1 MTQNLK
7 EFLNQ
12 EDIQEALASY
22 NFKYIY
28 EQLDK
33 LSNQWEYIP
42 KFTELMLSVGY
53 NPLDYMDYVP
63 DFFLYD
69 SSIKEFTIP
78 NHIARI
84 DVAAFKGCINLTNI
98 TIPDK
103 VTSIGTSAF
112 YECSNLVNITIPD
125 KVTSIGS
132 YTFYHCTNL
141 TSIMMPEGVTSIGT
155 SAFYECSNLVNIT
168 IPDKVTSI
176 ERYTFYHCTNLTSIT
191 IPSTLDTI
199 GYNAFN
205 RCPNLKTVYYEGTKD
220 QWGAINIIQ
229 GNEELEQANIIFKGE
244 K

>member
-1 MTQNLK
+1 MSDKLK

-103 VTSIGTSAF
+103 VTSILKYAFSGCSSLISVTIPNSVTSIKWNAF
-112 YECSNLVNITIPD
+112 SGCSSLTSIAIPEGVTSIDVAAFKGCINLTNITIPD
-125 KVTSIGS
+125 KVTSIG
-132 YTFYHCTNL
+132 
-141 TSIMMPEGVTSIGT
+141 T
-155 SAFYECSNLVNIT
+155 SAFYGC
-168 IPDKVTSI
+168 K
-176 ERYTFYHCTNLTSIT
+176 
-191 IPSTLDTI
+191 
-199 GYNAFN
+199 
-205 RCPNLKTVYYEGTKD
+205 NLKTVYYEGTQE
-220 QWGAINIIQ
+220 QWSKIEINRE
-229 GNEELEQANIIFKGE
+229 NEDLLNAKIIFK

>member
-1 MTQNLK
+1 MSDKLK

-63 DFFLYD
+63 SYFLYD

-78 NHIARI
+78 NHIARIGVAAFKGCINLTNITIPDKVTSILKYAFSGCSSLISVTIPNSVTSIKWNAFSGCSSLTSIAIPEGVTSI

-112 YECSNLVNITIPD
+112 YEC
-125 KVTSIGS
+125 K
-132 YTFYHCTNL
+132 
-141 TSIMMPEGVTSIGT
+141 
-155 SAFYECSNLVNIT
+155 
-168 IPDKVTSI
+168 
-176 ERYTFYHCTNLTSIT
+176 
-191 IPSTLDTI
+191 
-199 GYNAFN
+199 
-205 RCPNLKTVYYEGTKD
+205 NLKTVYYEGTQE
-220 QWGAINIIQ
+220 QWSKIEINRE
-229 GNEELEQANIIFKGE
+229 NEDLLNAKIIFK

>member
-1 MTQNLK
+1 MSDKLK

-12 EDIQEALASY
+12 KDTQEALASY

-42 KFTELMLSVGY
+42 EFTELMLSLGY
-53 NPLDYMDYVP
+53 NPLDYMTMVP
-63 DFFLYD
+63 PYFLYD

-98 TIPDK
+98 TIPDSVTSIGTSAFSNCYGLISITIPESVEYIGNEVFYRCSSLTSITIPASVTNIWSSAFYGCSNLQSITFGENSKLANIWDRAFMGCNNLTSITIPDK

-112 YECSNLVNITIPD
+112 YGC
-125 KVTSIGS
+125 K
-132 YTFYHCTNL
+132 
-141 TSIMMPEGVTSIGT
+141 
-155 SAFYECSNLVNIT
+155 
-168 IPDKVTSI
+168 
-176 ERYTFYHCTNLTSIT
+176 
-191 IPSTLDTI
+191 
-199 GYNAFN
+199 
-205 RCPNLKTVYYEGTKD
+205 NLKTVYYEGTQE
-220 QWGAINIIQ
+220 QWSKIEINRE
-229 GNEELEQANIIFKGE
+229 NEDLLNAKIIFK

>member
-1 MTQNLK
+1 MSDKLK

-63 DFFLYD
+63 GFFLYG

-78 NHIARI
+78 NHIKSIDVAAFKGCINLTNITIPDKVTSILKYAFSGCSSLISVTIPNSVTSIKWNAFSGCSSLTSIAIPEGVTSI

-112 YECSNLVNITIPD
+112 YGC
-125 KVTSIGS
+125 K
-132 YTFYHCTNL
+132 
-141 TSIMMPEGVTSIGT
+141 
-155 SAFYECSNLVNIT
+155 
-168 IPDKVTSI
+168 
-176 ERYTFYHCTNLTSIT
+176 
-191 IPSTLDTI
+191 
-199 GYNAFN
+199 
-205 RCPNLKTVYYEGTKD
+205 NLKTVYYEGTQE
-220 QWGAINIIQ
+220 QWSKIEINRE
-229 GNEELEQANIIFKGE
+229 NEDLLNAKIIFK